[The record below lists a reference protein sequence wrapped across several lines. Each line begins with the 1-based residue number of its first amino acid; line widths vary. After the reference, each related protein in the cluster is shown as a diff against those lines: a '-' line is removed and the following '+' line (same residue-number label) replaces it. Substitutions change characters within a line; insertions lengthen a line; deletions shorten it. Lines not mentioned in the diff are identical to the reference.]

1 MNVHEVFDKWWHEET
16 TMEGR
21 VSIRT
26 AFIDGWSK
34 GFQKMVEDSLV
45 REKLIFEAL
54 RPLVPDLD
62 RIVVDALVKRN

>member
-1 MNVHEVFDKWWHEET
+1 MNVHEVFEKWWHEEAARD
-16 TMEGR
+16 GS
-21 VSIRT
+21 VSLQT
-26 AFIDGWSK
+26 AFIDGWSI

-62 RIVVDALVKRN
+62 KIVVDALVKRS

>member
-1 MNVHEVFDKWWHEET
+1 MNVHEVFDKWWNEET
-16 TMEGR
+16 TMDGR

-62 RIVVDALVKRN
+62 KIVDALVKRS